1 MNSGGY
7 IKFILTLIAVLIAWF
22 GYLAIQSVDRLRT
35 SNLKVAEKLDALN
48 EKIASGAMAA
58 AVPARYRLRRSRK
71 RRSGQPGVSS
81 IPARCCGGRL
91 IQTRRRTRPEP

>member
-48 EKIASGAMAA
+48 EKIASGAMTA
-58 AVPARYRLRRSRK
+58 AVPRDTASAAVAKKFGLLRRDVYDMFK
-71 RRSGQPGVSS
+71 G
-81 IPARCCGGRL
+81 
-91 IQTRRRTRPEP
+91 E